1 MFVEKNELR
10 KGKKENMKL
19 SLIAHVKSIFTLSQ
33 IYLFLLSKLSYLNT
47 MIFLELSFQLG
58 KIILLNDAKQ
68 KSNKC
73 N

>member
-33 IYLFLLSKLSYLNT
+33 IYLFLLSKLSYLNII
-47 MIFLELSFQLG
+47 IFLELSFQLG